1 LTTNHTH
8 NVLNKIIT
16 LTNERDLVSLEYLL
30 AESLVEL
37 ISPADITL
45 ANSVK
50 IYHAKN
56 LDKHIFTTT
65 DTERNA
71 HGAKL
76 SPSLKKALAACFK
89 SGETCLMSSKSSEQA
104 TLYPLKNAK
113 GQCTAVIAIHASIED
128 SNLKNTIAMVLHVYQ
143 NFAGII
149 RDNEHDSLT
158 GLLNRKT
165 FEYKIDK
172 VLSIMH
178 STKMRKDDQKPK
190 HYYLA
195 IFDIDFFKKI
205 NDVHGHLIGDEVLVR
220 FSRLMSDTFREKDM
234 LFRYGGEEF
243 IGLFECNS
251 ESDILVVLE
260 RLRLKISKFNFP
272 QVGHITVS
280 LGFTKI
286 RPFDATLSIID
297 RADQALYYAKNH
309 GRNQTCDY
317 NQLLET
323 GEIKEIINESEI
335 EFF

>member
-8 NVLNKIIT
+8 NVLNKLIT

-37 ISPADITL
+37 ISPADITM
-45 ANSVK
+45 ASSVK

-56 LDKHIFTTT
+56 IDKLIFTTT
-65 DTERNA
+65 DTERNLY
-71 HGAKL
+71 GAKL
-76 SPSLKKALAACFK
+76 STALKKALANCFIT
-89 SGETCLMSSKSSEQA
+89 GETLLLDQKGADQA

-113 GQCTAVIAIHASIED
+113 GICTAVIAIHAIIND
-128 SNLKNTIAMVLHVYQ
+128 HLLKDTIAMVLHVYQ

-165 FEYKIDK
+165 FESKIDK

-178 STKMRKDDQKPK
+178 STKMRKDDQKTK

-195 IFDIDFFKKI
+195 IFDIDHFKKI

-220 FSRLMSDTFREKDM
+220 FSRLMNDTFREKDM

-243 IGLFECNS
+243 VGVFECNA
-251 ESDILVVLE
+251 ESDISVVLE
-260 RLRLKISKFNFP
+260 RLRIKISKFNFP
-272 QVGHITVS
+272 QVGRITVS
-280 LGFTKI
+280 IGFTKI
-286 RPFDATLSIID
+286 RPFDATLSMID

-309 GRNQTCDY
+309 GRNQVSDY
-317 NQLLET
+317 NQLLQK
-323 GEIKEIINESEI
+323 GEIKENINESEI